1 MRRGRLL
8 YLLGS
13 VALFA
18 AWFSQ
23 FHPRGGSFNTW
34 SDGH

>member
-1 MRRGRLL
+1 L
-8 YLLGS
+8 YLLGN

-23 FHPRGGSFNTW
+23 FHRNGVNTW

>member
-8 YLLGS
+8 YLLGN

-18 AWFSQ
+18 AWLSQ
-23 FHPRGGSFNTW
+23 FHPRGVKTW